1 MRKLALGGSLSTLQW
16 FMFLLASS
24 ISLPIVIG
32 GMFHLSPEEISSL
45 MQRTFLVV
53 GLSSFLQ
60 GWIGHRY
67 PIADGPAG
75 SWVSVF
81 VIMADVAVKQGGSAR
96 DMLPL
101 LEGGV
106 AIAALLLV
114 VLGLT
119 GWVHKLLFL
128 FTPLVTGTFLFLLA
142 LQLSGVF
149 VKGMLGLQGAAV
161 RPDPATALVS
171 IAIFGLVLLLSLKGR
186 GWVKQYAVMIGIIS
200 GWAGY
205 GLLGLS
211 GGSPAAAAAPV
222 QLPEL
227 FAWGAPQ
234 WDAGIALTAALFTFI
249 LLSNTIA
256 AVTAVRDAMPPEP
269 VRDPKRTLN
278 RGVFAGGLS
287 HGIAALFSTIA
298 VVPLPVTAGF
308 IRITEQTRLRP
319 FLVAALLFAGIS
331 FVPAVVRAVAMLPG
345 PVASAALLASFV
357 QMIVIAMQSISKEAL
372 DLRRLTIFGITLV
385 CSVGL
390 MFLPAEAF
398 QGLPPMLAYVF
409 GNALLF
415 GTILV
420 TLLEQLWRP
429 AEAGAKSGLR
439 RDSL

>member
-16 FMFLLASS
+16 LMFLLANS
-24 ISLPIVIG
+24 IALPVVIG
-32 GMFHLSPEEISSL
+32 GMFHLPPEEISSL

-81 VIMADVAVKQGGSAR
+81 VIMADVAVKQGESPQ

-101 LEGGV
+101 LEGGI

-119 GWVHKLLFL
+119 GWVQKLLFL

-149 VKGMLGLQGAAV
+149 VKGMLGLQGAVV
-161 RPDPATALVS
+161 RPDPTTALVS
-171 IAIFGLVLLLSLKGR
+171 IAIFGLVVLLSVKGR
-186 GWVKQYAVMIGIIS
+186 GWVKQYAVMIGIVS

-211 GGSPAAAAAPV
+211 AGSPVAAAPPV

-227 FAWGAPQ
+227 FAWGTPQ

-256 AVTAVRDAMPPEP
+256 AVTAVRDAMPEP
-269 VRDPKRTLN
+269 ARDPKRTLN
-278 RGVFAGGLS
+278 RGAFAGGLS

-319 FLVAALLFAGIS
+319 FLAAALLFAGIS
-331 FVPAVVRAVAMLPG
+331 FVPAAVRAVAMLPG

-357 QMIVIAMQSISKEAL
+357 QMIVIAMQSISKESL

-415 GTILV
+415 GTMLV
-420 TLLEQLWRP
+420 TLLEQLWKP
-429 AEAGAKSGLR
+429 SKAGAQVPQLPPQ
-439 RDSL
+439 